1 MATRA
6 GGAWAPQPE
15 RPVPDSRPEMIAA
28 LSEPGAYAHPV
39 DRVEL
44 VETHISW
51 VFLAGEFAYKF
62 KKPLDLGFLD
72 FRDRER
78 RLHYCREEL
87 RLNGR
92 LAPEI
97 YLGVVGARHEPGGW
111 RVGPLVAGAEPAVRM
126 RRFPADARLDSRL
139 ESGRLTGDA
148 LEAFAGELARF
159 QQKLPPAHPG
169 DGFGDAAAVARPA
182 LANFD
187 ALPEGQLDAPAALA
201 LGELEDWTRHHATVL
216 ASRFDARVAAG
227 FIREGHGDLH
237 LGNLVVLQDRI
248 VAFDGIE
255 FDPALRWIDLQS
267 EVAFLLMDLESRGH
281 AELGWRFYN
290 AWLAALGDYD
300 GIDLLRWYLVYR
312 HLVRAKIDG
321 IRLAQGALSP
331 DEQARLQARQATHL
345 DLAGRHADPPA
356 PWLVLMNGLSG
367 SGKSRL
373 ARRLAPRLSAAW
385 VRSDLER
392 KRLHDLDP
400 GSAAA
405 TAVGVGLYGAGATER
420 TYARLAEIARTAL
433 RARVNIVVDAA
444 FLESDRR
451 QSFIDLAGECGGRAV
466 VLACEAP
473 PGVLRERV
481 LARRNDPSDAGLEVL
496 EAQLARAIDVGPREM
511 PYRIV
516 VDTTNDPDLDAL
528 IARLR
533 ERSV

>member
-1 MATRA
+1 
-6 GGAWAPQPE
+6 
-15 RPVPDSRPEMIAA
+15 MIAA
-28 LSEPGAYAHPV
+28 LLEPGAYTHPV

-51 VFLAGEFAYKF
+51 VLLAGEFAYKF

-97 YLGVVGARHEPGGW
+97 YLGVVGARQGPAGW

-126 RRFPADARLDSRL
+126 RRFPDDARLDHRL
-139 ESGRLTGDA
+139 ESGRLTANA
-148 LEAFAGELARF
+148 LEAFARELARF
-159 QQKLPPAHPG
+159 QRGLPPARPG

-187 ALPEGQLDAPAALA
+187 AMPEGQLDASGAGALAALEA
-201 LGELEDWTRHHATVL
+201 WTRQSAEPL
-216 ASRFDARVAAG
+216 AHRFDARLATG

-281 AELGWRFYN
+281 GELGWRFYN

-300 GIDLLRWYLVYR
+300 GLDLLRWYLAYR

-331 DEQARLQARQATHL
+331 AEEARLRARQATHI
-345 DLAGRHADPPA
+345 DCAGRHADPPM
-356 PWLVLMNGLSG
+356 PWLVLMHGLSG

-373 ARRLAPRLSAAW
+373 ARRLAPRLPAAW

-400 GSAAA
+400 AAA
-405 TAVGVGLYGAGATER
+405 APAAVGVGLYGAEATAQ

-433 RARVNIVVDAA
+433 RARVSIVVDAA

-451 QSFIDLAGECGGRAV
+451 QAFIDMAGECGGRAV

-473 PGVLRERV
+473 PGILRERV

-496 EAQLARAIDVGPREM
+496 EAQLAQGIELAPRET
-511 PYRIV
+511 PYRIA
-516 VDTTNDPDLDAL
+516 VDTSADPDLDAL

-533 ERSV
+533 ERPV

>member
-1 MATRA
+1 
-6 GGAWAPQPE
+6 
-15 RPVPDSRPEMIAA
+15 MIAA
-28 LSEPGAYAHPV
+28 LLEPGAYTHPV

-92 LAPEI
+92 LAPDI
-97 YLGVVGARHEPGGW
+97 YLGVVGARQGPAGW

-126 RRFPADARLDSRL
+126 RRFPDDARLDRRL
-139 ESGRLTGDA
+139 ESGRLAADA
-148 LEAFAGELARF
+148 LEAFASELARF
-159 QQKLPPAHPG
+159 QRQLPPARPG

-187 ALPEGQLDAPAALA
+187 AMPAGQLDASAAQA
-201 LGELEDWTRHHATVL
+201 LEALEGWTRRHAKVL
-216 ASRFDARVAAG
+216 APRFDARLADG

-237 LGNLVVLQDRI
+237 LGNLFVLQDRI
-248 VAFDGIE
+248 AAFDGIE

-281 AELGWRFYN
+281 GELGWRFYN
-290 AWLAALGDYD
+290 AWLAASGDYD
-300 GIDLLRWYLVYR
+300 GVDLLAWYLVYR
-312 HLVRAKIDG
+312 HLVRAKIDA
-321 IRLAQGALSP
+321 IRLAQGALAP
-331 DEQARLQARQATHL
+331 DEQARLRERHAAHL
-345 DLAGRHADPPA
+345 ELAGLHADPPV
-356 PWLVLMNGLSG
+356 PWLVLMHGLSG

-373 ARRLAPRLSAAW
+373 ARRLAPRLPAAW

-400 GSAAA
+400 GGAAPA
-405 TAVGVGLYGAGATER
+405 AVGVGLYGEEATAR
-420 TYARLAEIARTAL
+420 TYTRLAEIARTAL
-433 RARVNIVVDAA
+433 RARMSIVVDAA

-451 QSFIDLAGECGGRAV
+451 QAFIDLAGECGGRAV

-496 EAQLARAIDVGPREM
+496 EAQLARAIDVSSREA
-511 PYRIV
+511 PYRVV
-516 VDTTNDPDLDAL
+516 VDTSADPDLDAL

-533 ERSV
+533 EQPV